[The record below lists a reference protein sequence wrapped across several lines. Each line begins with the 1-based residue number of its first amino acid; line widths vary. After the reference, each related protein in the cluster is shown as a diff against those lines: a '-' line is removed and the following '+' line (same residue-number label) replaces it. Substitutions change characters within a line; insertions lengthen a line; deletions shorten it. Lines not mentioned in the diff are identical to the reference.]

1 MNTKWSLHI
10 INVSYFGRILQT
22 LNVPLHAH
30 LPNSLQKSSQRG
42 RSDMRRRK
50 LNKKN
55 SFSQTAE
62 EYAGHSSIHGIGYV
76 FDRQLGFLDRL
87 LWLLVTVAFLGLA
100 IALTWNTWTQ
110 WRGEQVVNDVKCGNT
125 KNNKDNFYIFFN
137 LIVIILSKPII

>member
-1 MNTKWSLHI
+1 M
-10 INVSYFGRILQT
+10 
-22 LNVPLHAH
+22 
-30 LPNSLQKSSQRG
+30 
-42 RSDMRRRK
+42 
-50 LNKKN
+50 NKKN

-110 WRGEQVVNDVKCGNT
+110 WRGQQVVNDVENQNK
-125 KNNKDNFYIFFN
+125 KNNKDNFYIFFY